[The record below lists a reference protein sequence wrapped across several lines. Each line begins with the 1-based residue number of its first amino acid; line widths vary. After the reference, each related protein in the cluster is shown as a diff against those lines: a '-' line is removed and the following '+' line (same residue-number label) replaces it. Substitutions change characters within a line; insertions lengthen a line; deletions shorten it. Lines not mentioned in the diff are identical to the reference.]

1 MCVYCVYKV
10 CTIYTV
16 CTIHEPLVLA
26 LDIRGY
32 KLNLLE
38 IKNLSK
44 KYPAFTLKDVSFSLE
59 EGYIMGFIGRNG
71 AGKTT
76 TLKAM
81 LNLIHPESGD
91 VKINGFDIKTNET
104 EIKQSIGF
112 VTGLDGFYTTK
123 KIKTVTNVTKRFF
136 KNWDEALYRELMEKF
151 ALDENKKIKELS
163 AGMKVKYQIALAMCH
178 GAQLL
183 ILDEP
188 TSGLDPVSRD
198 ELVILFQDYIAD
210 GKHSILFSTHITSDL
225 EKCADFITYIK
236 KGEIIESTDVVS
248 FKEKYLLVSGD
259 DTKLDDARKAKVIGY
274 HKTHVNF
281 EGMIPASLKEEFS
294 DFELTGPGLEDI
306 MVHIER

>member
-1 MCVYCVYKV
+1 M
-10 CTIYTV
+10 
-16 CTIHEPLVLA
+16 
-26 LDIRGY
+26 
-32 KLNLLE
+32 NLLE

-248 FKEKYLLVSGD
+248 FKEKYLLISGD
-259 DTKLDDARKAKVIGY
+259 DAKLDDARKAKVIGY

>member
-1 MCVYCVYKV
+1 M
-10 CTIYTV
+10 
-16 CTIHEPLVLA
+16 
-26 LDIRGY
+26 
-32 KLNLLE
+32 NLLE

-259 DTKLDDARKAKVIGY
+259 DAKLDDARKAKVIGY

-294 DFELTGPGLEDI
+294 DFELSGPGLEDI

>member
-1 MCVYCVYKV
+1 M
-10 CTIYTV
+10 
-16 CTIHEPLVLA
+16 
-26 LDIRGY
+26 
-32 KLNLLE
+32 NLLE

-259 DTKLDDARKAKVIGY
+259 DAKLDDARKANVIGY

>member
-1 MCVYCVYKV
+1 M
-10 CTIYTV
+10 
-16 CTIHEPLVLA
+16 
-26 LDIRGY
+26 
-32 KLNLLE
+32 NLLE

-136 KNWDEALYRELMEKF
+136 KNWDESLYRELMEKF

-259 DTKLDDARKAKVIGY
+259 DAKLDDARKAKVIGY